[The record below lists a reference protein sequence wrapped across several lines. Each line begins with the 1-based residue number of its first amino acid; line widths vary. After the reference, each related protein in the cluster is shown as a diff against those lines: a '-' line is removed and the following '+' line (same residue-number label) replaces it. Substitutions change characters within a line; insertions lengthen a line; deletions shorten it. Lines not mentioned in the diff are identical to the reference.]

1 MTDTYNTKLIKIDRT
16 LLAEGAE
23 SELAKFEAPAAAIKN
38 GELVAFPTE
47 TVYGLGGNAEDPT
60 ASSRIYA
67 AKGRPSDNPLIVHIA
82 DIRDFGRVGDDIPEE
97 AVRFAEKFWPG
108 PLTIIVNRDSA
119 IPKETTGGLDTVAVR
134 FPDDIIAQTL
144 IKKSGCFIA
153 APSANKSGRPS
164 TTRAEHCMEDLEG
177 KIPYIL
183 DGGAVRIGLEST
195 IVDCTNYVAGVL
207 VPQILRPG
215 KITLEELRELVPETE
230 YDPAIAEGVKRA
242 IDNRVSD
249 DSNGKN
255 DSEINDRNRDAGE
268 ASDIKAGG
276 TDQDSGEKND
286 LSETVIISGLRP
298 KAPGMKYRHYAP
310 KGEFTI
316 FEGEPDAVIKRIN
329 EECEKQSALGR
340 KTAVLAT
347 EESKDFYKADYVLSL
362 GRRTDESEIAA
373 HLFETLREFD
383 ELGAEN
389 IYGESFNAEGVGR
402 AIMNRLMKAAGYNII
417 RLSDDGTLP
426 VYGTNK

>member
-1 MTDTYNTKLIKIDRT
+1 MSETYETKLIKIDRN
-16 LLAEGAE
+16 LLAEGAA
-23 SELAKFEAPAAAIKN
+23 SELAKLEAPAAAIKN

-82 DIRDFGRVGDDIPEE
+82 DIRDFGRVADDIPEE
-97 AVRFAEKFWPG
+97 AVRFAERFWPG

-183 DGGAVRIGLEST
+183 DGGAVKIGLEST

-215 KITLEELRELVPETE
+215 KITLEELREIVPETE
-230 YDPAIAEGVKRA
+230 YDPAIADVIKKA
-242 IDNRVSD
+242 ADDNAQG
-249 DSNGKN
+249 GKN
-255 DSEINDRNRDAGE
+255 D
-268 ASDIKAGG
+268 
-276 TDQDSGEKND
+276 DSGSERGADRRDTGALKESGNKAAGKDGTAEKTD
-286 LSETVIISGLRP
+286 LTENVIVSGLRP

-402 AIMNRLMKAAGYNII
+402 AIMNRLMKAAGYNVV
-417 RLSDDGTLP
+417 RLSENGADE
-426 VYGTNK
+426 